1 MKEGVN
7 TSMLLLF
14 NKIVTKTF
22 SCREDVK
29 LIASLGVTHYRFSID
44 WSRVMK
50 NGVTRNPAG
59 MEYYKDL
66 CRELK
71 KEGIQCIVCLIEV

>member
-1 MKEGVN
+1 MQ
-7 TSMLLLF
+7 
-14 NKIVTKTF
+14 
-22 SCREDVK
+22 
-29 LIASLGVTHYRFSID
+29 LIKSLGVTHYRFSID

-50 NGVTRNPAG
+50 NGKTRNPVG

-71 KEGIQCIVCLIEV
+71 KEGIQCIVRYFIFCSIRSKLYIAGDSLPC

>member
-1 MKEGVN
+1 MQ
-7 TSMLLLF
+7 
-14 NKIVTKTF
+14 
-22 SCREDVK
+22 
-29 LIASLGVTHYRFSID
+29 LIKSLGVTHYRFSID

-50 NGVTRNPAG
+50 NGKTRNPLG

-71 KEGIQCIVCLIEV
+71 KEGIKCIVSFFHISFYQIEIVFFNFR